1 MTKTT
6 SFDDKCIVIA
16 IKDGAYTNIAE
27 CESAKQARS
36 DIILKNEGTVTV
48 YSSENFRVIKQQDT
62 NNAWIIIDNP
72 LFELSTLIPNGRL
85 AATTADLA
93 APGLNIEYI
102 PDDDDDCPA
111 LTRPRI
117 VLAKENNE
125 NLQAKI
131 FADCNKDEC
140 SYCIDFN
147 T

>member
-6 SFDDKCIVIA
+6 SSDDKCIVIA

-102 PDDDDDCPA
+102 PDNDNDYPA

>member
-6 SFDDKCIVIA
+6 SSDDKCIVIT

-36 DIILKNEGTVTV
+36 NIILKNEGTVTV

-102 PDDDDDCPA
+102 PDNDNDCPA

-131 FADCNKDEC
+131 FADCNKDTC
-140 SYCIDFN
+140 TYCIDFN